1 MKVLVLGAGVIG
13 VSSAWYLRQTGH
25 DVTVIE
31 RQNAAGLETSFAN
44 GGQIS
49 VSHAEP
55 WANPGAPLQ
64 ILRWMFKEDAPLLFR
79 PSLDW
84 RQNRWGLSFLRECTP
99 ARTRAN
105 IEQLV
110 HLGLY
115 SRDCLRELRAS
126 TGLRYD
132 HLEKG
137 ILHYFTDAQEFEHAL
152 PNAQLM
158 RERGLDL
165 EIKTAAQCVQ
175 IEPGLRHIRAQLAGG
190 TYTARDESGDAFKF
204 TQALAELARHA
215 GVQFRY
221 GVKVQALASAGDG
234 IDAVLVSS
242 SHGAQETMRAE
253 AYLMCLGSYS
263 PLLLDPLGV
272 RIAVYPLKGYSITIP
287 VGPEHEAPFVS
298 LTDHHHKIA
307 MSRLGDR
314 FRVAGTAELNG
325 YDLSINRVRCEALVR
340 RAFEVF
346 PNAGDRSRIEFWA
359 GLRPGTPGNV
369 PYLGRTRYRNLYLN
383 TGHGTLGWTNACGSA
398 KAVAELLS
406 GRRPELGFRFYGE
419 GRP

>member
-1 MKVLVLGAGVIG
+1 VKVLVLGAGVIG
-13 VSSAWYLRQTGH
+13 VTSAWYLCQAGHEVSVIDRQPG
-25 DVTVIE
+25 
-31 RQNAAGLETSFAN
+31 AGLETSFAN

-55 WANPGAPLQ
+55 WSNPSAPLKV
-64 ILRWMFKEDAPLLFR
+64 LRWMFKEDAPLLFR
-79 PSLDW
+79 PRLDW
-84 RQNRWGLSFLRECTP
+84 RQNRWGLNFLRECTP

-115 SRDCLRELRAS
+115 SRDCLRELRAR
-126 TGLRYD
+126 TGLQYD
-132 HLEKG
+132 QLEKG
-137 ILHYFTDAQEFEHAL
+137 ILHYFTDAQELEHAL
-152 PNAQLM
+152 PGARLM

-165 EIKTAAQCVQ
+165 EIKTPDECVQ

-190 TYTARDESGDAFKF
+190 TYTAGDESGDAFKF
-204 TQALAELARHA
+204 TQALADLAQGA
-215 GVQFRY
+215 GVRFHY
-221 GVKVQALASAGDG
+221 GTKVEALVSAGDAL
-234 IDAVLVSS
+234 DTVVLV
-242 SHGAQETMRAE
+242 GADGARTSLRAD

-263 PLLLDPLGV
+263 PLLLEPLGV

-298 LTDHHHKIA
+298 LTDDQCKIA
-307 MSRLGDR
+307 MSRLGNR

-325 YDLSINRVRCEALVR
+325 YDTSINRVRCEALVR

-346 PNAGDRSRIEFWA
+346 PNAGDRNRIEYWA

-369 PYLGRTRYRNLYLN
+369 PYLGRTRYCNLYLN
-383 TGHGTLGWTNACGSA
+383 TGHGTLGWTNACGSGQA
-398 KAVAELLS
+398 IAALMS
-406 GRRPELGFRFYGE
+406 GRRPPLRFRFLGE
-419 GRP
+419 T